1 MSLSP
6 EQLVYELHTLLLDI
20 EIKDV
25 RLPRYRAASGILRPY
40 LTVVFAPAGST
51 VPAYRLSPE
60 PPNQQSISALLFR
73 AITQAEAHAFGGIPK
88 EIRFDGS
95 AAPFLPH
102 LQGACDDLGISL
114 QPLTGEHPS
123 TGEGERFL
131 KTLQSRIREALPA
144 YMGPMA
150 GNETVHP
157 TLDELDH
164 ILKNCLAD
172 YHRDANN
179 EGRQSPPAMHGFSG
193 AVDQRR
199 LVRLLGE
206 GARRAVTSKGISY
219 HARRY
224 WHHELASLPLRTEVI
239 IYATPSF
246 TIPKS
251 VEVFHQGTWLCTAWL
266 YRG

>member
-1 MSLSP
+1 MSFSP
-6 EQLVYELHTLLLDI
+6 GQDVYELRTLLLDI
-20 EIKDV
+20 EVKDV
-25 RLPRYRAASGILRPY
+25 RLLSYRAASGKLRPY
-40 LTVVFAPAGST
+40 LTVVFAPAGSA

-73 AITQAEAHAFGGIPK
+73 ALTQPEANPFGCIPK
-88 EIRFDGS
+88 EICFDGS

-102 LQGACDDLGISL
+102 LQGACGDLGISL
-114 QPLTGEHPS
+114 RPLTGEHPS

-131 KTLQSRIREALPA
+131 ETLQSRMREALPA

-157 TLDELDH
+157 TLNELEH
-164 ILKNCLAD
+164 ILKTCLAEC
-172 YHRDANN
+172 HRSANN
-179 EGRQSPPAMHGFSG
+179 EGGQSPLVVHGFPV
-193 AVDQRR
+193 AADLRR

-206 GARRAVTSKGISY
+206 SARRVVTLKGISY

-224 WHHELASLPLRTEVI
+224 WHDELASLPPGTEVI
-239 IYATPSF
+239 IYATPSL

-251 VEVFHQGTWLCTAWL
+251 VEVFHGGTWLCTASV